1 MKRVLGCCA
10 LVALTGSTA
19 PALAEEGDA
28 TTDATPKTEEAAPAA
43 AADKPAADKGAEE
56 KGAEEEEEAPISFTV
71 EAAVASSYVWRG
83 FLLSTKLFKPV
94 FQPYAEVSFNQLGPG
109 ALAVGVWMNKALT
122 KEAGLDDSPLELDP
136 YLAYTLPVDPV
147 ELKLGY
153 TAYLYPTHDDYGLEK
168 LDGGHEFMAQGTF
181 DLGVPVA
188 PYVGVYV
195 EPVRWKGVYAAAGVG
210 HTLEAGS
217 FELAT
222 TLTFGVG
229 MYKFEDGPDDDQDF
243 GLQDITLSTK
253 GTYSFGESGL
263 YTAATL
269 ACAYTGIEQYDED
282 GNKRKLLPY
291 GLLAVGF
298 GL

>member
-10 LVALTGSTA
+10 LVALMGATV
-19 PALAEEGDA
+19 PALADEPGGRHP
-28 TTDATPKTEEAAPAA
+28 TPEPAA
-43 AADKPAADKGAEE
+43 NATDE
-56 KGAEEEEEAPISFTV
+56 KGAEEEEEPPISFTV
-71 EAAVASSYVWRG
+71 EAAVATSYVWRG
-83 FLLSTKLFKPV
+83 FLLSTKLMKPV
-94 FQPYAEVSFNQLGPG
+94 FQPYAEVSVNQLGPG

-136 YLAYTLPVDPV
+136 YLAYTLPVGPV

-168 LDGGHEFMAQGTF
+168 LDGGHEFGVQGTF
-181 DLGVPVA
+181 DLGLPIS
-188 PYVGVYV
+188 PYACVFV
-195 EPVRWKGVYAAAGVG
+195 EPVRWKGVYAAAGVN
-210 HTLEAGS
+210 HTLEAGA

-222 TLTFGVG
+222 TLNFGVG
-229 MYKFEDGPDDDQDF
+229 MYKYEDGADDDQDF

-263 YTAATL
+263 YAAATL
-269 ACAYTGIEQYDED
+269 AAAYPGVEQLDED